1 MTESAYNYSDMYEE
15 LGIRIPD
22 LGCIMADLEPIPVM
36 DIMTGD
42 EDDLYVSQHPDR
54 TYILGDV
61 GSQKAHLTLLYGLL
75 KPGKEWKG
83 YVDRLLEDIDL
94 STVTVDYV
102 DMFDS
107 PFEDEPYKCVVAHL
121 KITPEIQKAHARLEY
136 LPHINTF
143 LDYKAHV
150 TLAYV
155 HEDAASYWAKWLNDN
170 LAGNQL
176 KVTGINYGGRD

>member
-36 DIMTGD
+36 DIMHGH
-42 EDDLYVSQHPDR
+42 EEDLYTSQNSDR
-54 TYILGDV
+54 FWINGAI
-61 GSQKAHLTLLYGLL
+61 GSRNAHVTLLYGLL

-83 YVDRLLEDIDL
+83 YVDRLLDDIDL
-94 STVTVDYV
+94 SAVTVDYV

-107 PFEDEPYKCVVAHL
+107 TFEDEPYKCVVAHL

-136 LPHINTF
+136 LPHVNTF
-143 LDYKAHV
+143 LDYRAHA

-155 HEDAASYWAKWLNDN
+155 QEDNAQFWAKTLNHR
-170 LAGNQL
+170 LSGEKL
-176 KVTGINYGGRD
+176 RVTGINYGGRG